1 VILQCAALALDYLVF
16 LVLPWAFAVG
26 AIEVFAAVELVF
38 VVGKEQRYVVA
49 VVVDAEKGLVRM
61 QHAEAAWRTWL
72 QFGA

>member
-1 VILQCAALALDYLVF
+1 MILQYAALALDYLVF

-26 AIEVFAAVELVF
+26 AIEAFAAAELVF

-61 QHAEAAWRTWL
+61 QRAVAAWRTWL
-72 QFGA
+72 PFGA